1 MVTTRGTTRRDWYA
15 STAGGPASSAAA
27 VAVASNA
34 QPGPAVEARC
44 RRLLLLLVLDPGVVM
59 LLLWLRVGVVC

>member
-1 MVTTRGTTRRDWYA
+1 MLTTRGTTRRDWYA

-34 QPGPAVEARC
+34 QLGPVEARC
-44 RRLLLLLVLDPGVVM
+44 RRLLLLLLLLDPALVM
-59 LLLWLRVGVVC
+59 LLLWLGIGVVC